1 MTNKSKNVEDRVFG
15 TLDKIKERI
24 AQANQTLLK
33 VSDETVEGALKA
45 GKEWQKLM
53 KESIK
58 KSEKLLENQQ
68 EIAFEALEGIKEI
81 HLENRKRF
89 RALLREEKVAA
100 KKAATK
106 AAAAVEAAKEVS
118 KELPKAS
125 SREELTDLKTIKGI
139 GPKLEEIL
147 KSKGVQSVQ
156 DIEKAPTKRLE
167 AILEEAGTRYKKFDP
182 QDWKKQAKDLL

>member
-1 MTNKSKNVEDRVFG
+1 MTNKSKNVEDRVFD

-89 RALLREEKVAA
+89 RALLQEEKVAA

-106 AAAAVEAAKEVS
+106 AAAALEAAKEVS
-118 KELPKAS
+118 KEFPKTTLK
-125 SREELTDLKTIKGI
+125 EELTDLKTIKGI

-156 DIEKAPTKRLE
+156 DIEKAPLKRLE
-167 AILEEAGTRYKKFDP
+167 AILAEAGSRYKGFDP
-182 QDWKKQAKDLL
+182 QDWKKQAKELV